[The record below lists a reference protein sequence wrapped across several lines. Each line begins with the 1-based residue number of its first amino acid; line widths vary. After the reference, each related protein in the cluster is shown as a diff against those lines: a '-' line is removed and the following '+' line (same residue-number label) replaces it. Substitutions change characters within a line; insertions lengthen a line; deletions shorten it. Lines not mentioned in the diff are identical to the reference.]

1 MTMSSQ
7 IEHLI
12 LASVLTDVAF
22 GKKYLP
28 HLGPAY
34 FSSVAGG
41 TILIDVAS
49 RLVTNYG
56 SALSLE
62 QVHVELKG
70 RRGDPEAIQ
79 DARELAA
86 DLYELAKEPP
96 PNASWLADRTVE
108 FINRERQRY
117 LMEQMVFARD
127 EGSDI
132 MPFLKE
138 LSTPLVIEEEIE
150 GFDSTAPDFVS
161 RLAKFNLNN
170 ILIPFEDKDL
180 NKMCGGIRPGTLG
193 VVCTGTN
200 VGKSLTLQHFTSG
213 YLRQGRN
220 VLYFSG
226 ELKAGSVAN
235 RILANLTGTSV
246 DLIKKMPQG
255 EIASIWSD
263 VAVKIGRMVI
273 HEYGTGTGNV
283 MMFRSYIEQLQNRNG
298 FKPDVIVV
306 DHIQNC
312 KPTGNAT
319 GLNLYQS
326 YGLVAKELRQ
336 LAQELDIPVWSAA
349 QANRQ
354 GQNGRLDLTNIGDS
368 LQIVQDA
375 DTVLMMWRDE
385 SLPDYVHV
393 SVPKRREA
401 GSRGEGMFVMDT
413 ARMKLFELDAGARM
427 AVQDAHQKKQSE
439 NRKKPAKKAAVL
451 FDIDT
456 PGALQ

>member
-1 MTMSSQ
+1 MNNR
-7 IEHLI
+7 IEDLI
-12 LASVLTDVAF
+12 LGAVLTDLEYA
-22 GKKYLP
+22 KMYLP
-28 HLGPAY
+28 HLRPAY
-34 FSSVAGG
+34 FSSVAGADL
-41 TILIDVAS
+41 LIDVVS
-49 RLVTNYG
+49 RLVTKYNAAP
-56 SALSLE
+56 SPE
-62 QVHVELKG
+62 QVQVELQS
-70 RRGDPEAIQ
+70 RRGDPAKIQ

-86 DLYELAKEPP
+86 DLYEFAKQPP
-96 PNASWLADRTVE
+96 PTNASWLADRTVE
-108 FINRERQRY
+108 FIHRERQRY
-117 LMEQMVFARD
+117 LMEQMAFARD
-127 EGSDI
+127 EGDDI
-132 MPFLKE
+132 MPFVKE
-138 LSTPLVIEEEIE
+138 LSTPLVIEEEIG
-150 GFDSTAPDFVS
+150 GFDSRAPDFVS
-161 RLAKFNLNN
+161 KLADFNLKN
-170 ILIPFEDKDL
+170 ILIPFEDADL

-193 VVCTGTN
+193 VICTGTN
-200 VGKSLTLQHFTSG
+200 VGKSLTLQHFTAG

-246 DLIKKMPQG
+246 DEIKKMSDA
-255 EIASIWSD
+255 EIGSIWSET
-263 VAVKIGRMVI
+263 AGKIGRMVI

-283 MMFRSYIEQLQNRNG
+283 AMFRSYIEQLQNRKG

-401 GSRGEGMFVMDT
+401 GSRGEGMFIMDT
-413 ARMKLFELDAGARM
+413 TRMKLFKLDAGERI
-427 AVQDAHQKKQSE
+427 AVEDAFKNIKKE
-439 NRKKPAKKAAVL
+439 KPKKPAKKESAV
-451 FDIDT
+451 FAIDR
-456 PGALQ
+456 PEALQ